1 MTGPVSLGSPRRV
14 TGRPLFSK
22 PSLLYRLSLG
32 AVTVVMLLLPLVYAG
47 LTVALVYGVYV
58 YLTRFFLGV
67 LGAPGQPG
75 LVSVVL
81 ACAPLLIGWIAIIG
95 MVRPMFARRVPVV
108 ERVKLDPKSEPA
120 LQALVLAACRE
131 LHLPAPCRIEFS
143 CELNAA
149 ASFERGWR
157 GFFGGRLVLMLGL
170 PLIAG
175 LTQRE
180 LAGIIAHEL
189 GHFRQRAGMRASFLV
204 RSINHWFARVLA
216 VRSTWDPLLDAN
228 RTGYGGYPFWIWM
241 IVICSEVG
249 TTIAESILRALMFS
263 GHVVAAALLRQMEF
277 DADCCEVRFA
287 GSAAFE
293 SASQKLTTLCVAF
306 DRVLR
311 DTGCVWQKRRRLPD
325 DLAGLVNHYAEE
337 IRVGTP
343 LAPANSAPIRQ
354 TGWLDTH
361 PSMADRVKRARALA
375 EPGEEISDAPAPEL
389 FVDFVERSRR
399 VTWTFFGDE
408 HNLPVSRK
416 VVLAAEAWLREA
428 QPGALAEQAPPS

>member
-1 MTGPVSLGSPRRV
+1 
-14 TGRPLFSK
+14 
-22 PSLLYRLSLG
+22 
-32 AVTVVMLLLPLVYAG
+32 MLLLPLVYAG
-47 LTVALVYGVYV
+47 LTVALIYGLYV

-95 MVRPMFARRVPVV
+95 MVRPVFARRTLVV
-108 ERVKLDPKSEPA
+108 ERVGLDPQSEPA
-120 LQALVLAACRE
+120 LQALVFAVCRE
-131 LHLPAPCRIEFS
+131 LHLPAPCRVEFS

-157 GFFGGRLVLMLGL
+157 GFFGGRLVLMLGM

-204 RSINHWFARVLA
+204 RSINGWFARVLV
-216 VRSTWDPLLDAN
+216 VRSAWDPLLDAN
-228 RTGYGGYPFWIWM
+228 QSGYGSYPFWIWV

-249 TTIAESILRALMFS
+249 TTIAESILRALMYG
-263 GHVVAAALLRQMEF
+263 GHIVAAALLRQMEF
-277 DADCCEVRFA
+277 DADRCEVRFA

-293 SASQKLTTLCVAF
+293 SASNKLATLNAAF
-306 DRVLR
+306 NQVLT
-311 DTGCVWQKRRRLPD
+311 DTGSVWQKRRRLPE
-325 DLAGLVNHYAEE
+325 DLAGLVNRYAEN
-337 IRVGTP
+337 IRVGKL
-343 LAPANSAPIRQ
+343 LAPADSAPVRQ

-375 EPGEEISDAPAPEL
+375 EPGGEISDALASEL
-389 FVDFVERSRR
+389 FVDFAKRSRQ
-399 VTWTFFGDE
+399 VTWIFFGDE

-416 VVLAAEAWLREA
+416 VVLASDAWLWEA
-428 QPGALAEQAPPS
+428 RPETSAGQPAARLPK